1 MNLQE
6 LYAEV
11 SKHSDTSGTHINAAE
26 TSRVCS
32 ELFKVLAAMPAE
44 AALRVIAHGI
54 ELAKTK

>member
-11 SKHSDTSGTHINAAE
+11 SKHTDTSGTHINAAE

-32 ELFKVLAAMPAE
+32 EFFKVLATMPIE
-44 AALRVIAHGI
+44 AVLLVVAHGI

>member
-1 MNLQE
+1 MNLQQ

-11 SKHSDTSGTHINAAE
+11 SKNTDTDGTRINAAE

-32 ELFKVLAAMPAE
+32 ELFKVLATMPTE
-44 AALRVIAHGI
+44 AALRILAHGI